1 MKKVVAQECGAVRP
15 VAYFGR
21 SCSSASLSLS
31 FRPLVSAAAGDLLK
45 VGGGERGIG
54 GGERAV
60 CTSTRLGQ
68 LQSVLNGT
76 SMII

>member
-45 VGGGERGIG
+45 LGGESGAPGVEREQSARARGLDNCS
-54 GGERAV
+54 RF
-60 CTSTRLGQ
+60 STALA
-68 LQSVLNGT
+68 
-76 SMII
+76 